1 MKYGES
7 PPADRK
13 LFSSSTGGG
22 VVGNVVVGNVMS
34 SSSGIVIVEDDVS
47 SSSLYFIFLH
57 CSESSSSGVR
67 DGLLRFDDDDIYN
80 NIKNTTA
87 GGCGV
92 RRCYNVL
99 FNVQSLC
106 FSDIDRLFHF
116 FIVRLFL
123 RRSPTKCDGVIGFT

>member
-1 MKYGES
+1 
-7 PPADRK
+7 
-13 LFSSSTGGG
+13 
-22 VVGNVVVGNVMS
+22 MS
-34 SSSGIVIVEDDVS
+34 SSLGIVIVEDDVS

-67 DGLLRFDDDDIYN
+67 DRLLRFDDDIYN

-106 FSDIDRLFHF
+106 FSDVDRLFHF

-123 RRSPTKCDGVIGFT
+123 RHSPTKCDGVIGFT